1 MKEIFKTIIF
11 NQNYQVGN
19 LGSVRSVDHFTKQ
32 NNKGKIIDTHYTGSI
47 LRPLQNKKTG
57 YCSVRIGDKTYL
69 IHRLVAEAFIP
80 NPDNLPCVNHKNG
93 IKTDNRVENLE
104 WCSYSY
110 NNEYNYKIGLSI
122 PNYTE
127 AQKKQV
133 EDWINA
139 GRQYCKSIQRRI
151 ICNETNELF
160 ENTRDCA
167 SKMNIDRSSLMRH
180 LKGKLIRGKYSVK
193 QVGGYTFRYEDDKE
207 DDE

>member
-32 NNKGKIIDTHYTGSI
+32 NNKGKIVDAHYTGRI

-110 NNEYNYKIGLSI
+110 NISYNYKIGLMI
-122 PNYTE
+122 PKHTE
-127 AQKKQV
+127 AQKKQF
-133 EDWINA
+133 EDWRNA

-151 ICNETNELF
+151 ICNETNEIF

-167 SKMNIDRSSLMRH
+167 SKMNIDRRSLMRH
-180 LKGKLIRGKYSVK
+180 LKGKLVKGKYPVN
-193 QVGGYTFRYEDDKE
+193 QVRGYTFRYEDK
-207 DDE
+207 

>member
-1 MKEIFKTIIF
+1 M
-11 NQNYQVGN
+11 
-19 LGSVRSVDHFTKQ
+19 
-32 NNKGKIIDTHYTGSI
+32 
-47 LRPLQNKKTG
+47 
-57 YCSVRIGDKTYL
+57 
-69 IHRLVAEAFIP
+69 VAETFIP

-110 NNEYNYKIGLSI
+110 NNEYNYKISLSI

-193 QVGGYTFRYEDDKE
+193 QVGGYTFRYEDR
-207 DDE
+207 